1 MTKRY
6 FFQGIS
12 ALALAL
18 LFTGC
23 STIYFHRG
31 SQNAPV
37 TASEWHH
44 DGIVRLVE
52 FSPPVDM
59 ADRCVGDAWTTVKV
73 EKNFIQL
80 LASSFSYSLY
90 DPWDVAYACKGD

>member
-12 ALALAL
+12 ALAFAL

-31 SQNAPV
+31 SQTTAV

-44 DGIVRLVE
+44 VGIARLVE
-52 FSPPVDM
+52 FSPPVNM
-59 ADRCVGDAWTTVKV
+59 ADRCRGNPWTTIQV
-73 EKNFIQL
+73 EKNFIQV
-80 LASSFSYSLY
+80 LASSLSGIIY